1 MRAIHQLVGC
11 ALCIVGLGSAMAA
24 NLDVQDLGTAPHV
37 TSNSSSRDNSNSAD
51 VPGSNRDVTPASTD
65 SAGSSPGNR
74 VDRSG
79 GATPAPAP
87 TQRTH
92 LGWQSLLPG
101 SIQ

>member
-1 MRAIHQLVGC
+1 MRAIHQFIGC
-11 ALCIVGLGSAMAA
+11 ALCIAGIGSATAA
-24 NLDVQDLGTAPHV
+24 NLDVQDLGNAPHA
-37 TSNSSSRDNSNSAD
+37 TSNSSPRDNSNSVD
-51 VPGSNRDVTPASTD
+51 VPESNRDLTPASSD
-65 SAGSSPGNR
+65 SADSSSRHGNT
-74 VDRSG
+74 RSG